1 MYSIL
6 ARTGKI
12 SIIPIS
18 LLIGHKI
25 NASSALETNKILFD
39 KTNDLQIYEN
49 KDLIPKF
56 DELNKVLTHNN
67 NSFVIGGSYGLKL
80 YTKQNFESEDID
92 IFVPVRNIINDDGHK
107 IESVEIFEEA
117 KMLKQIYGTN
127 FIIRFSK
134 DNLRRDE
141 NGDILSL
148 VSDRPENEKFDEYII
163 GTINTIYNGKKLQF
177 IILDVNSY
185 ELEEWMKTKC
195 DLPVFITV
203 KNNQVYFNESNELFA
218 HEAKQGILRG
228 LKHDYRK
235 EKYTQKGFKCID

>member
-1 MYSIL
+1 MYNL
-6 ARTGKI
+6 LTRTGKI

-25 NASSALETNKILFD
+25 NASPPLEKNKILFD
-39 KTNDLQIYEN
+39 KTNNLQIYES

-67 NSFVIGGSYGLKL
+67 NFFVIGGSHGLKL

-92 IFVPVRNIINDDGHK
+92 IFVPVRHVNNEHKVENI
-107 IESVEIFEEA
+107 EIFEEA
-117 KMLKQIYGTN
+117 KMLKRLYGTD

-141 NGDILSL
+141 NGNILSL
-148 VSDRPENEKFDEYII
+148 VTDRPENEKFDEYII
-163 GTINTIYNGKKLQF
+163 GTINTTYNGKKLQF
-177 IILDVNSY
+177 IILNVYSH

-203 KNNQVYFNESNELFA
+203 KENQIYFNESNELFA
-218 HEAKQGILRG
+218 HEAKQGILQG

-235 EKYTQKGFKCID
+235 EKYTQKGFKCI